1 MLQKLKYLI
10 LIFSLILFNNTNL
23 FALDIKNQINF
34 AKSNVS
40 QFMVK
45 EWDKTV
51 EFQKKKIN
59 EMKIQTENQKRDINK
74 ILNYFR

>member
-1 MLQKLKYLI
+1 MLQKLKSII

-23 FALDIKNQINF
+23 FASDIKNQINF